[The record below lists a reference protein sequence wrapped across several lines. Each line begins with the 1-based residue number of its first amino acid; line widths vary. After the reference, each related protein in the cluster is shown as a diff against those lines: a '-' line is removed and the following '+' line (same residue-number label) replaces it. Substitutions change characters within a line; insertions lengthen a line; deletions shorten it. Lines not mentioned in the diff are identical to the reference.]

1 MNPHDQHNHPHSEQ
15 PADQVH
21 HDHHDHHEDHD
32 HHDHHQMMVD
42 DFRHR
47 FWICAAL
54 TIPVLLLSPM
64 IQRWFGIGDI
74 LPAPLGIWVL
84 FALSSFVYVYGG
96 LPFLKGAVEEL
107 RAGNPGM
114 MTLVG
119 TAITVAF
126 VYSASVVL
134 GLEGELFF
142 WETVTLIDLM
152 LLGHW
157 IEMRSVMGASK
168 ALEELARLMPS
179 EAHLLGDDGEIQEVP
194 TSQLK
199 EGDRI
204 LVKSSEKIP
213 ADGEVLEGSSSV
225 DESMLTGESHPVEK
239 LAGDSVVGGSVNG
252 LGSLVVVVRHT
263 GSASYLQQI
272 IALVREAERSKSR
285 TQDLANRAAFFL
297 TVIALSVSAVTF
309 AVWLWTAGSSLSF
322 ALERAVTVMIIAC
335 PHALGLAIPLV
346 VSVSTGLAATR
357 GLLIRNRVAFERARN
372 LTTVVF
378 DKTGTLTEGRFG
390 VTDIRLFGSLSESAL
405 LAMAAAVE
413 RGSEHPIAAGVLLTA
428 RERELTIPEATG
440 FEAITGKGVQATVEG
455 ASIRLLSANALT
467 AENIAVPEHD
477 GNKLAR
483 QGKSLVYVVRDGQ
496 AEGLLAL
503 ADTIRPESREAVR
516 RLHKQGMEVIIL
528 TGDKQEVAEW
538 VAEDLGLDQV
548 IAEVLPGQKSAKIA
562 ELRASGR
569 VVAMVGDGVNDAPAL
584 ATADLG
590 IAVGAGT
597 DVAVASADVI
607 LVNSDPRDVA
617 SIAALSKATYR
628 KMVQNL
634 WYAAGYNIVAIPLAA
649 GVLVSAGIILSPAI
663 GAVLMSLSTIVV
675 AFNARQ
681 LKIA

>member
-1 MNPHDQHNHPHSEQ
+1 MKPHNQHNEHAHDLAAV
-15 PADQVH
+15 PAE
-21 HDHHDHHEDHD
+21 HDHHDHHR
-32 HHDHHQMMVD
+32 MMVA
-42 DFRHR
+42 DFRRR
-47 FWICAAL
+47 FWICGAL

-64 IQRWFGIGDI
+64 IQEWLGIGEV
-74 LPAPLGIWVL
+74 LPTSVGIWVL
-84 FALSSFVYVYGG
+84 LALSAFVYVYGG
-96 LPFLKGAVEEL
+96 LPFLKGTADEL
-107 RAGNPGM
+107 RARNPGM

-134 GLEGELFF
+134 GLQGKLFF

-157 IEMRSVMGASK
+157 IEMRSVMGASR

-179 EAHLLGDDGEIQEVP
+179 EAHILGADGETREVP
-194 TSQLK
+194 TSRLK

-225 DESMLTGESHPVEK
+225 DESMLTGESRPVKK
-239 LAGDSVVGGSVNG
+239 LSGDSVVGGSVNG
-252 LGSLVVVVRHT
+252 LGSLVIAVRHT
-263 GSASYLQQI
+263 GSESYLQQI
-272 IALVREAERSKSR
+272 ITLVREAEQSKSR

-297 TVIALSVSAVTF
+297 TVSALSVAVVTF
-309 AVWLWTAGSSLSF
+309 AVWLWVDGSNLSF

-346 VSVSTGLAATR
+346 VSVSTGLAAR
-357 GLLIRNRVAFERARN
+357 KGLLIRNRAAFERARN
-372 LTTVVF
+372 LNTIVF

-405 LAMAAAVE
+405 LGLAAAVE
-413 RGSEHPIAAGVLLTA
+413 RGSEHPVATGVILTA
-428 RERELTIPEATG
+428 RERELTIPDSTG
-440 FEAITGKGVQATVEG
+440 FEAITGKGVQATVDG
-455 ASIRLLSANALT
+455 SLVRLLSASALG
-467 AENIAVPEHD
+467 ADGVDLPEHD
-477 GNKLAR
+477 GNELAR
-483 QGKSLVYVVRDGQ
+483 QGKTLVYVIRDGK

-516 RLHKQGMEVIIL
+516 QLHAQGMDVIVL
-528 TGDKQEVAEW
+528 TGDKREVAEW
-538 VAEDLGLDQV
+538 VAKDLGLDQV
-548 IAEVLPGQKSAKIA
+548 IAEVLPEQKSAKIA

-569 VVAMVGDGVNDAPAL
+569 VVAMTGDGVNDAPAL

-590 IAVGAGT
+590 IAIGAGT
-597 DVAVASADVI
+597 EVAVASADII

-617 SIAALSKATYR
+617 AIAALSKATYR

-649 GVLVSAGIILSPAI
+649 GVLSGVGIILSPAL
-663 GAVLMSLSTIVV
+663 GAVLMSLSTVVV
-675 AFNARQ
+675 AFNAKRLETAQ
-681 LKIA
+681 S

>member
-1 MNPHDQHNHPHSEQ
+1 MRKKMKPHNQHNEHAHDQAAV
-15 PADQVH
+15 PAE
-21 HDHHDHHEDHD
+21 HDHHDHHR
-32 HHDHHQMMVD
+32 MMVA
-42 DFRHR
+42 DFRRR
-47 FWICAAL
+47 FWICGAL

-64 IQRWFGIGDI
+64 IQEWLGIGEV
-74 LPAPLGIWVL
+74 LPTSVGIWVL
-84 FALSSFVYVYGG
+84 LALSAFVYVYGG
-96 LPFLKGAVEEL
+96 LPFLKGTADEL
-107 RAGNPGM
+107 RARNPGM

-134 GLEGELFF
+134 GLQGKLFF

-157 IEMRSVMGASK
+157 IEMRSVMGASR

-179 EAHLLGDDGEIQEVP
+179 EAHILGADGETREVP
-194 TSQLK
+194 TSRLK

-225 DESMLTGESHPVEK
+225 DESMLTGESRPVKK
-239 LAGDSVVGGSVNG
+239 LSGDSVVGGSVNG
-252 LGSLVVVVRHT
+252 LGSLVIAVRHT
-263 GSASYLQQI
+263 GSESYLQQI
-272 IALVREAERSKSR
+272 ITLVREAEQSKSR

-297 TVIALSVSAVTF
+297 TVSALSVAVVTF
-309 AVWLWTAGSSLSF
+309 AVWLWVDGSNLSF

-346 VSVSTGLAATR
+346 VSVSTGLAAR
-357 GLLIRNRVAFERARN
+357 KGLLIRNRAAFERARN
-372 LTTVVF
+372 LNTIVF

-405 LAMAAAVE
+405 LGLAAAVE
-413 RGSEHPIAAGVLLTA
+413 RGSEHPVATGVILTA
-428 RERELTIPEATG
+428 RKRELTIPDSTG
-440 FEAITGKGVQATVEG
+440 FEAITGKGVQATVDG
-455 ASIRLLSANALT
+455 SLVRLLSASALG
-467 AENIAVPEHD
+467 ADGVDLPEHD
-477 GNKLAR
+477 GNELAR
-483 QGKSLVYVVRDGQ
+483 QGKTLVYVIRDGK

-516 RLHKQGMEVIIL
+516 QLHAQGMDVIVL
-528 TGDKQEVAEW
+528 TGDKREVAEW
-538 VAEDLGLDQV
+538 VAKDLGLDQV
-548 IAEVLPGQKSAKIA
+548 IAEVLPEQKSAKIA

-569 VVAMVGDGVNDAPAL
+569 VVAMTGDGVNDAPAL

-590 IAVGAGT
+590 IAIGAGT
-597 DVAVASADVI
+597 EVAVASADII

-617 SIAALSKATYR
+617 AIAALSTATYR

-649 GVLVSAGIILSPAI
+649 GVLSGVGIILSPAL
-663 GAVLMSLSTIVV
+663 GAVLMSLSTVVV
-675 AFNARQ
+675 AFNAKRLETAQ
-681 LKIA
+681 S

>member
-1 MNPHDQHNHPHSEQ
+1 MRKKMKPHNQHNEHAHDQAAV
-15 PADQVH
+15 PAE
-21 HDHHDHHEDHD
+21 HDHHDHHR
-32 HHDHHQMMVD
+32 MMVA
-42 DFRHR
+42 DFRRR
-47 FWICAAL
+47 FWICGAL

-64 IQRWFGIGDI
+64 IQEWLGIGEV
-74 LPAPLGIWVL
+74 LPTSVGIWVL
-84 FALSSFVYVYGG
+84 LALSAFVYVYGG
-96 LPFLKGAVEEL
+96 LPFLKGTADEL
-107 RAGNPGM
+107 RARNPGM

-134 GLEGELFF
+134 GLQGKLFF

-157 IEMRSVMGASK
+157 IEMRSVMGASR

-179 EAHLLGDDGEIQEVP
+179 EAHILGADGETREVP
-194 TSQLK
+194 TSRLK

-225 DESMLTGESHPVEK
+225 DESMLTGESRPVKK
-239 LAGDSVVGGSVNG
+239 LSGDSVVGGSVNG
-252 LGSLVVVVRHT
+252 LGSLVIAVRHT
-263 GSASYLQQI
+263 GSESYLQQI
-272 IALVREAERSKSR
+272 ITLVREAEQSKSR
-285 TQDLANRAAFFL
+285 TQDIANRAAFFL
-297 TVIALSVSAVTF
+297 TVSALSVAVVTF
-309 AVWLWTAGSSLSF
+309 AVWLWVDGSNLSF

-346 VSVSTGLAATR
+346 VSVSTGLAAR
-357 GLLIRNRVAFERARN
+357 KGLLIRNRAAFERARN
-372 LTTVVF
+372 LNTIVF

-405 LAMAAAVE
+405 LGLAAAVE
-413 RGSEHPIAAGVLLTA
+413 RGSEHPVATGVILTA
-428 RERELTIPEATG
+428 RERELTIPDSTG
-440 FEAITGKGVQATVEG
+440 FEAITGKGVQATVDG
-455 ASIRLLSANALT
+455 SLVRLLSASALG
-467 AENIAVPEHD
+467 ADGVDLPEHD
-477 GNKLAR
+477 GNELAR
-483 QGKSLVYVVRDGQ
+483 QGKTLVYVIRDGK

-516 RLHKQGMEVIIL
+516 QLHAQGMDVIVL
-528 TGDKQEVAEW
+528 TGDKREVAEW
-538 VAEDLGLDQV
+538 VAKDLGLDQV
-548 IAEVLPGQKSAKIA
+548 IAEVLPEQKSAKIA

-569 VVAMVGDGVNDAPAL
+569 VVAMTGDGVNDAPAL

-590 IAVGAGT
+590 IAIGAGT
-597 DVAVASADVI
+597 EVAVASADII

-617 SIAALSKATYR
+617 AIAALSKATYR

-649 GVLVSAGIILSPAI
+649 GVLSGVGIILSPAL
-663 GAVLMSLSTIVV
+663 GAVLMSLSTVVV
-675 AFNARQ
+675 AFNAKRLETAQ
-681 LKIA
+681 S

>member
-1 MNPHDQHNHPHSEQ
+1 MSPHSQHDHEHAEP
-15 PADQVH
+15 PADQGH
-21 HDHHDHHEDHD
+21 HD

-64 IQRWFGIGDI
+64 VQRWLGIGEI
-74 LPAPLGIWVL
+74 LPTSIGIWVL
-84 FALSSFVYVYGG
+84 LALSSFVYVYGG
-96 LPFLKGAVEEL
+96 LPFLKGSVEEL

-179 EAHLLGDDGEIQEVP
+179 EAHLLGDDGETQEVP

-225 DESMLTGESHPVEK
+225 DESMLTGESNPVKK
-239 LAGDSVVGGSVNG
+239 LTGDSVVGGSVNG

-297 TVIALSVSAVTF
+297 TVSALSVSAVTF
-309 AVWLWTAGSSLSF
+309 AVWLWAVGSNLSF

-346 VSVSTGLAATR
+346 VSVSTGLAAR
-357 GLLIRNRVAFERARN
+357 KGLLIRNRVAFERARN

-405 LAMAAAVE
+405 LGMAAAVE
-413 RGSEHPIAAGVLLTA
+413 RGSEHPIAAGVILTA
-428 RERELTIPEATG
+428 RERELTIPEVTG

-455 ASIRLLSANALT
+455 AHIRLLSASAVT

-483 QGKSLVYVVRDGQ
+483 QGKSLVYVVRDGT
-496 AEGLLAL
+496 AEGVLAL

-516 RLHKQGMEVIIL
+516 RLHEQGMEVIIL

-548 IAEVLPGQKSAKIA
+548 IAEVLPDQKSAKIA

-597 DVAVASADVI
+597 DVAVASADII

-649 GVLVSAGIILSPAI
+649 GVLVSAGIILSPAV

-675 AFNARQ
+675 AFNAKQ